1 MVEFTIWDILR
12 NLLLAARWTIVLSL
26 IAFAG
31 GALVG
36 GASLKADDFIPIIK
50 AAIA

>member
-1 MVEFTIWDILR
+1 MVEFSTWDILR

-36 GASLKADDFIPIIK
+36 GALLVLR
-50 AAIA
+50 IARPSWG